1 MTRDERRVWLIAA
14 CYGLWAGFCA
24 VAAFAFADAFWLGFW
39 NPNRSLFGGL
49 IESLP
54 YAAFTVIVAAL
65 GWAILHLRSR
75 EPGPGAYIALAIA
88 IVIVVH
94 SALMVSA
101 SVGAPPEGFFAAF
114 FLSFLFHF
122 WFTIPIAAGA
132 TGLFVLCLKR
142 WKALE

>member
-1 MTRDERRVWLIAA
+1 MTRDGRRVWLIAA

-39 NPNRSLFGGL
+39 NPNRSLYGGL